1 MAQVL
6 ITPSIIAKEAL
17 FQLENKCV
25 FADKSYR
32 SYVNEFRKIGD
43 TVSVRKPV
51 KFRTTSG
58 ATISA
63 TPEVQESS
71 VDLKIDQRHKVN
83 WKFNTNDLT
92 LTIEEYSKRY
102 IEPACIALANK
113 VDQVGLNLYS
123 SIWNQVGTP
132 GTTPSTFANVKD
144 VAVRMDRLSIP
155 SEREI
160 VCNPDAA
167 WGIAGGLTGVYNA
180 KMVEG
185 AYRNGTIGR
194 VAGFG
199 EVSMDQNVVD
209 HTVGLHATGSTPLMA
224 ATSSEGDTTLA
235 TDGWAASTA
244 VLKAGDVFTVA
255 ATYDVNVVSG
265 QKQNFLKQF
274 TSTADVT
281 SAADGTATISV
292 APTIVS
298 GAATATT
305 LLPYQTVDVLPQDN
319 AAITVMGTESTAY
332 PMNLCFHRNAFA
344 LAFIPL
350 EMPDGCSFKARESK
364 NGFSIRVIKDYDFI
378 NDEDRIRLDILFGW
392 KAIYPELAVRLIG

>member
-6 ITPSIIAKEAL
+6 ITPSIIAKEAQ

-25 FADKSYR
+25 FADKAYR

-43 TVSVRKPV
+43 TVSIRKPV

-58 ATISA
+58 AVISA

-102 IEPACIALANK
+102 IEPACNALANK
-113 VDQVGLNLYS
+113 IDEVGLNLYS
-123 SIWNQVGTP
+123 SIWNTIGTP
-132 GTTPSTFANVKD
+132 GTTPSTFANIKD

-155 SEREI
+155 PEREI
-160 VCNPDAA
+160 VCNPDGA
-167 WGIAGGLTGVYNA
+167 WGIAGGLVGVYNES
-180 KMVEG
+180 MVEG
-185 AYRNGTIGR
+185 AYRNGTIKR

-199 EVSMDQNVVD
+199 EVSMDQNIVD
-209 HTVGLHATGSTPLMA
+209 HTVGAHGGTPVMAGATA
-224 ATSSEGDTTLA
+224 EGAEVLA
-235 TDGWAASTA
+235 VDGWTFSTA
-244 VLKAGDVFTVA
+244 GILKAGDVFTVA
-255 ATYDVNVVSG
+255 DVYDVNVVSG
-265 QKQNFLKQF
+265 QKQNYLKQF
-274 TSTADVT
+274 VCTADVT
-281 SAADGTATISV
+281 SGADPGLSSIPI
-292 APTIVS
+292 APVIYS
-298 GAATATT
+298 AAATATT
-305 LLPYQTVDVLPQDN
+305 MLPYQTVDVLPQDG
-319 AAITVMGTESTAY
+319 AAITVIGTASTAY

-344 LAFIPL
+344 LAFVPL
-350 EMPDGCSFKARESK
+350 EMPDGCSFKARSSE
-364 NGFSIRVIKDYDFI
+364 NGFSIRVIKDYDYI